1 MTKPGDS
8 QTKKTFHELA
18 KEFPNKTYR
27 ELEKYRDA
35 DRQEEAEKTPLTES
49 QKSQEELEPI
59 GKGVCITAAL
69 KKDRTYPD
77 LTEVMAIE
85 NEKLKK
91 RAQEAEGEL
100 IIIKGIGN
108 TSPEMKLLQK
118 EVEAL
123 KTQLHTD
130 RTEYQKELD
139 RIKRENNDLYNQI
152 ASLTETLQ
160 VREAT
165 LSDTLNENEE
175 LRETLKSRDYFKQ
188 HDYKFLIEENHRLEQ
203 QYLEVMADNKKLAA
217 QIENKIDLMRKSGM

>member
-1 MTKPGDS
+1 MIKPGDS
-8 QTKKTFHELA
+8 QTKKTLHELA
-18 KEFPNKTYR
+18 KEFPDKTYR

-35 DRQEEAEKTPLTES
+35 DRQEEAEKIPLTES

-59 GKGVCITAAL
+59 AKGVCITAAL

-100 IIIKGIGN
+100 SILKGIETN
-108 TSPEMKLLQK
+108 RVKEAQARSNQLQ
-118 EVEAL
+118 
-123 KTQLHTD
+123 D
-130 RTEYQKELD
+130 ELD
-139 RIKRENNDLYNQI
+139 RIKKENNDLYNKI
-152 ASLTETLQ
+152 ADLTE
-160 VREAT
+160 
-165 LSDTLNENEE
+165 S
-175 LRETLKSRDYFKQ
+175 LKSKDYFEKP
-188 HDYKFLIEENHRLEQ
+188 DYKFLVDENHRLEQ